1 MSKFL
6 TNKVV
11 SLKELPVEYCDGVK
25 TKLLYLTNYQTAK
38 ICFFAV
44 GSDHIYNETTT
55 YRINEV
61 LDDKTRNEICS
72 GEIELNSDSISTID
86 FVADALG
93 HSESKRIEIILD
105 AIPESE
111 LSGVVF
117 AVLGD
122 ARYEIEDDEDE
133 IITELNPEEE

>member
-11 SLKELPVEYCDGVK
+11 SLYELPVEFSNGVK
-25 TKLLYLTNYQTAK
+25 TKLLYLTNYQSAK

-44 GSDHIYNETTT
+44 GSDHIYNETT
-55 YRINEV
+55 YYGINEV
-61 LDDKTRNEICS
+61 LDDKSRIEIAS
-72 GEIELNSDSISTID
+72 GELELHSDSISTID

-93 HSESKRIEIILD
+93 HDEGKKIEIIVD
-105 AIPESE
+105 AIPNSE
-111 LSGVVF
+111 LSGTVF
-117 AVLGD
+117 AVLGN

>member
-25 TKLLYLTNYQTAK
+25 TKLLYLTNYQSVK

-44 GSDHIYNETTT
+44 GSDHIYNETTS
-55 YRINEV
+55 YRINAV
-61 LDDKTRNEICS
+61 LDDKTRIQIAD
-72 GEIELNSDSISTID
+72 GEIELHSDSISTID
-86 FVADALG
+86 FTADALG
-93 HSESKRIEIILD
+93 HDEAKKIEIIVD
-105 AIPESE
+105 AIPNSE
-111 LSGVVF
+111 LTGTVF
-117 AVLGD
+117 AVLGE